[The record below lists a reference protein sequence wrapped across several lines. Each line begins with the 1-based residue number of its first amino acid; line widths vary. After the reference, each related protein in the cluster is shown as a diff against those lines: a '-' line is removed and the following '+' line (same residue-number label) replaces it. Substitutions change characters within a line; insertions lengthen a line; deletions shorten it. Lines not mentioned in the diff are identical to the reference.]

1 MKSTIELLKQS
12 LNSLNEA
19 CFGSKEVGEWPIKFQ
34 GREFLLIGSR
44 RCGSITTRE
53 QFDAFEDSY
62 AYLQQD
68 GRIMRHREQIGRIE
82 EIEFL

>member
-1 MKSTIELLKQS
+1 MKTTIELLKKS
-12 LNSLNEA
+12 LDLLNEA
-19 CFGSKEVGEWPIKFQ
+19 CFGSKEVGEWPIKFR
-34 GREFLLIGSR
+34 GREFLLIGSKK
-44 RCGSITTRE
+44 CGSIATRE